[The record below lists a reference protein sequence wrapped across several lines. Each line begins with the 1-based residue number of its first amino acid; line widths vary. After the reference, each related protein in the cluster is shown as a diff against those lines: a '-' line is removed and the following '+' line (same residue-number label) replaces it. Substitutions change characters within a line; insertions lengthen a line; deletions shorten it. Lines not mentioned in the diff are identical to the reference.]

1 MSSANI
7 KNVSLNNEKVS
18 AEIYL
23 TLHIAYTYNVH
34 ISCRLIIDI
43 MLGTVVVGLVLCC
56 TAACDNEKLHFSY

>member
-1 MSSANI
+1 MLQKLAVMSSANI

-34 ISCRLIIDI
+34 ISF
-43 MLGTVVVGLVLCC
+43 
-56 TAACDNEKLHFSY
+56 HFV